1 MYRDRTNEMHQYV
14 EELNKTFQGT
24 YVEAH
29 IAHHRS
35 H

>member
-24 YVEAH
+24 WRPIQSY
-29 IAHHRS
+29 HRS